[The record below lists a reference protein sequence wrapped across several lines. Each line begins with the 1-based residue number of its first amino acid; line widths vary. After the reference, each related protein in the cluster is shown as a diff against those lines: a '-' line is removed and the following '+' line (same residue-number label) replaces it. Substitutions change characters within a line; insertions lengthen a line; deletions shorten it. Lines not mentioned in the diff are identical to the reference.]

1 MNKEFY
7 NDIKEILEQ
16 ARKRI
21 YRNIQSEMVLAY
33 WQIGKM
39 IVEKQGGS
47 PRADY
52 GEGLIS
58 ELSIQMTKDYGKGFD
73 ATNLRKM
80 RQFYMLFPNA
90 NALRSQFQWE
100 AQYMMCNSLMK
111 YHSKM
116 PQSTIPQN
124 FSQFP
129 DVRKIVNAGE

>member
-1 MNKEFY
+1 MNNDIKDFKYMNKEFY
-7 NDIKEILEQ
+7 SDIKEILEQ
-16 ARKRI
+16 ARKRV

-80 RQFYMLFPNA
+80 RQFYVLFPKRA
-90 NALRSQFQWE
+90 TVWRDLSWSHYKLLIRIEDDKTQ
-100 AQYMMCNSLMK
+100 
-111 YHSKM
+111 
-116 PQSTIPQN
+116 
-124 FSQFP
+124 
-129 DVRKIVNAGE
+129 KICSFTSFD